1 MSTHTFTDVG
11 VSLSGFGLEA
21 LLQAAPEDVPD
32 DLIEPF
38 VEPDVVSV
46 IDAWDAGASATVDTR
61 PYPKD
66 AVDAVEFIGD
76 LLNVSLNDV
85 FKATGVSER
94 TFHGWKSRTQTAS
107 RKSRRPV
114 ADGDTLWY
122 LANSHPNLEAWFH
135 SSNEA
140 KGGVRSRRLKPVG
153 AARVRPWAA
162 RTYLRRSIASPRTSR
177 RTPTMAPTFP
187 PGTLQVLDSEV
198 VPESSMTVLPLVH
211 DDGR

>member
-21 LLQAAPEDVPD
+21 LLSKLLQKTSRTT
-32 DLIEPF
+32 LIEPF

-66 AVDAVEFIGD
+66 AVDAVEFIRD

-94 TFHGWKSRTQTAS
+94 TFHGWKSRGHKPQAGS
-107 RKSRRPV
+107 LGGLWPM
-114 ADGDTLWY
+114 ADTLWY

-140 KGGVRSRRLKPVG
+140 K
-153 AARVRPWAA
+153 AAFGRGDSNQLALLEFDWAA
-162 RTYLRRSIASPRTSR
+162 RTYPPQHRLTADFEADTDDG
-177 RTPTMAPTFP
+177 TYLPT
-187 PGTLQVLDSEV
+187 GTLQVLDSEV